1 MKRLL
6 TTSPGS
12 ATPDLVVAYDPDT
25 GNSELVLIT
34 HVVPTMEV
42 QTVVDY
48 GYRRSGSAWGDE
60 LSRFSDLDPLS

>member
-1 MKRLL
+1 VKRLL

-12 ATPDLVVAYDPDT
+12 ATPDLVVAYDPNT

-42 QTVVDY
+42 EPVVDY
-48 GYRRSGSAWGDE
+48 GYRRSGAACTDE
-60 LSRFSDLDPLS
+60 ARPFSDE